1 MRWDDESGTTM
12 KVAPG
17 RTAFIDMAQCYAQL
31 SDEDKAWVDNS
42 DVEYAPSPYQVIAP
56 ARAYSNGFGM

>member
-1 MRWDDESGTTM
+1 M

-31 SDEDKAWVDNS
+31 SDEDKAWVDHS
-42 DVEYAPSPYQVIAP
+42 VVEYAPSPYQVIAP
-56 ARAYSNGFGM
+56 AKAFSNGFGM